1 MENTTLTCR
10 LYKDEYNEAQ
20 LNYIHKTYKIYEESP
35 SVLTVEGTPE
45 ELRKAAGAI
54 YLSDEEFKK
63 IFPEYLTLE
72 ERKAYTAER
81 LKDLE
86 RHIAGV
92 LCQIIENGDRESEEF
107 WAYRDFYLKMSEK

>member
-20 LNYIHKTYKIYEESP
+20 LNYIHKTYKMYEESP
-35 SVLTVEGTPE
+35 SVLTIEGTPE

-72 ERKAYTAER
+72 ERQEYTAKK
-81 LKDLE
+81 LKDLKL
-86 RHIAGV
+86 HIAGV
-92 LCQIIENGDRESEEF
+92 LCQIIENGDRESKDF
-107 WAYRDFYLKMSEK
+107 KDYRDFYLKMTEK